1 MSVLNYAFRRTLLI
15 IHMLLGISLI
25 SFSIIHLAPGSP
37 AATLLGPKA
46 LDPAALERVN
56 SNLGLDKPI
65 YLQYLNWISSIAQGD
80 FGVSIGIMPGK
91 SVADLIKSRILP
103 TLELSISA
111 LLLALLVAIPIGVIS
126 ATRQYSTFDHLA
138 TIGAFSGISLPNFW
152 LALMLILVF
161 SVELGWLPSSGLI
174 DPRINNPTILD
185 YLRHLLIPAFV
196 LGTASMGG
204 LVRFIRASMLE
215 VLRQDY
221 ILTARAKGL
230 SERRV
235 LYKHAL
241 RNALLPLVTII
252 GMSIPGLLSGAV
264 LVETVTG
271 WPGMGRLAVNAV
283 FARDYPIIMALVMIF
298 SLLVIL
304 GNLIADIVY
313 SYVDPRIRYE

>member
-1 MSVLNYAFRRTLLI
+1 
-15 IHMLLGISLI
+15 MLLGISLI

>member
-15 IHMLLGISLI
+15 IPMLLGISLI

-37 AATLLGPKA
+37 AATILGPKA

-65 YLQYLNWISSIAQGD
+65 YLQYLNWISSISQGD

-103 TLELSISA
+103 TLELTISA

-185 YLRHLLIPAFV
+185 YIRHLLIPAFV

-241 RNALLPLVTII
+241 RNALLPFCYVEIDTIYSFNNTFFCKKMAFKI
-252 GMSIPGLLSGAV
+252 INLYNHHLTPFKRGSMASRSPSPIKLKDITVRNIAIPG
-264 LVETVTG
+264 
-271 WPGMGRLAVNAV
+271 
-283 FARDYPIIMALVMIF
+283 
-298 SLLVIL
+298 
-304 GNLIADIVY
+304 
-313 SYVDPRIRYE
+313 

>member
-15 IHMLLGISLI
+15 IPMLLGISLI

>member
-15 IHMLLGISLI
+15 IPMLLGISLI

-37 AATLLGPKA
+37 AATILGPKA

-65 YLQYLNWISSIAQGD
+65 YLQYLNWISSISQGD

-103 TLELSISA
+103 TLELTISA

-185 YLRHLLIPAFV
+185 YIRHLLIPAFV

>member
-1 MSVLNYAFRRTLLI
+1 
-15 IHMLLGISLI
+15 MLLGISLI

-37 AATLLGPKA
+37 AATILGPKA

-65 YLQYLNWISSIAQGD
+65 YLQYLNWISSISQGD

-103 TLELSISA
+103 TLELTISA

-185 YLRHLLIPAFV
+185 YIRHLLIPAFV

>member
-15 IHMLLGISLI
+15 IPMLLGISLI

-37 AATLLGPKA
+37 AATILGPKA

-65 YLQYLNWISSIAQGD
+65 YLQYLNWISSFSQGD

-103 TLELSISA
+103 TLELTISA

-185 YLRHLLIPAFV
+185 YIRHLLIPAFV

>member
-15 IHMLLGISLI
+15 IPMLLGISLI

-37 AATLLGPKA
+37 AATILGPKA

-65 YLQYLNWISSIAQGD
+65 YLQYLNWISSISQGD

-103 TLELSISA
+103 TLELTISA

-185 YLRHLLIPAFV
+185 YIRHLLIPAFV

-241 RNALLPLVTII
+241 RNALLPFCYVEIDTI
-252 GMSIPGLLSGAV
+252 
-264 LVETVTG
+264 
-271 WPGMGRLAVNAV
+271 
-283 FARDYPIIMALVMIF
+283 
-298 SLLVIL
+298 
-304 GNLIADIVY
+304 Y
-313 SYVDPRIRYE
+313 SFNNTFFC

>member
-1 MSVLNYAFRRTLLI
+1 
-15 IHMLLGISLI
+15 MLLGISLI

-37 AATLLGPKA
+37 AATILGPKA

-65 YLQYLNWISSIAQGD
+65 YLQYLNWISSFSQGD

-103 TLELSISA
+103 TLELTISA

-185 YLRHLLIPAFV
+185 YIRHLLIPAFV

>member
-15 IHMLLGISLI
+15 IPMLLGISLI

-204 LVRFIRASMLE
+204 LVRFIRASILE